1 MSAAP
6 YMTLYVADYLGD
18 TMHLSTEEHGAYL
31 LLLMAMWRAGGALEN
46 DPLKLARAAR
56 VSPKRWHL
64 IAPSVMDYFE
74 VEGGHITQK
83 RLKRELE
90 KALSISE
97 KRKTS
102 GKAGAEAKALKN
114 KEAAQANAKADLQH
128 RARVPEPEPEPIDS
142 ETSSLQVFHAEAI
155 PSSKPKR
162 FPWPEDFREAVW
174 SAYPRKTEKKPGIVA
189 LEALS
194 RSDRVS
200 FDDLTAAIHRMAS
213 TTEAQF
219 CPALHRWIR
228 NERWND
234 MLPMPSARAGPT
246 GSRDAPRRP
255 TGSDRLLNAMNGM
268 FDDDQPATSHQ
279 QPLRI
284 GAYPTADET

>member
-31 LLLMAMWRAGGALEN
+31 LLLMAMWRAGGTLEN
-46 DPLKLARAAR
+46 DPMKLARAAR

-74 VEGGHITQK
+74 VDGGLITQK

-102 GKAGAEAKALKN
+102 GKAGAQAKALKN

-142 ETSSLQVFHAEAI
+142 ETSSLHIFHAEAN

-162 FPWPEDFREAVW
+162 FPWPEDFREAIW

-189 LEALS
+189 LEGLS
-194 RSDRVS
+194 RSGRVP
-200 FDDLTAAIHRMAS
+200 FDAVMTAISQMAS
-213 TTEAQF
+213 TTEPRF

-234 MLPMPSARAGPT
+234 MPPLPAIRHGPT
-246 GSRDAPRRP
+246 GARDAPRRLG
-255 TGSDRLLNAMNGM
+255 GSDQMLLTMDRI
-268 FDDDQPATSHQ
+268 FPDD
-279 QPLRI
+279 
-284 GAYPTADET
+284 